1 MEQIHYADDTL
12 RTGTDI
18 SRAVLAYAEMLAR
31 AKTSATVDIPVRHT
45 DGSIGRAN
53 LLLGPA
59 SQLVAQAYNDSASE
73 LIDETLV
80 ASIHEKVRHL
90 QGGTAEPLETEDP
103 ETLNIYEDL

>member
-1 MEQIHYADDTL
+1 MEQIHYADETL

-31 AKTSATVDIPVRHT
+31 AKTSATVDIPVRHA
-45 DGSIGRAN
+45 DGSTGRAN

-59 SQLVAQAYNDSASE
+59 SQLVAQAYDDSASE

-90 QGGTAEPLETEDP
+90 QGGTAEPLEAEDR
-103 ETLNIYEDL
+103 ETLNIYDDL